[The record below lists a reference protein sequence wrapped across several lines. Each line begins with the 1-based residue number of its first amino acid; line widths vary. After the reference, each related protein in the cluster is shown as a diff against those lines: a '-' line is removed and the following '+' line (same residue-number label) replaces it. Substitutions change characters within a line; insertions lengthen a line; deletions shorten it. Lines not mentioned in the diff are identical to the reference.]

1 MVISSI
7 VLLYATYVLLGV
19 FVLFSLFNLFHT
31 LRFGLIGYSGLF
43 VSLAYLVV
51 ATVLISHL
59 FELIQ
64 SHDWTETLTLPFGST
79 E

>member
-1 MVISSI
+1 MIISSAI
-7 VLLYATYVLLGV
+7 ILYAIYLLVGV

-31 LRFGLIGYSGLF
+31 FRFGLIGYSGLF
-43 VSLAYLVV
+43 VSLAYLLV

-64 SHDWTETLTLPFGST
+64 SHDWTETLTLPFGT
-79 E
+79 Q